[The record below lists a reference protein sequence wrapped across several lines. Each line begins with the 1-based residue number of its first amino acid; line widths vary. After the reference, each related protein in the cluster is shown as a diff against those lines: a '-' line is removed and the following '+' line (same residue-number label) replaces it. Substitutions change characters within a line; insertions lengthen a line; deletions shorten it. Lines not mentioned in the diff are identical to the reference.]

1 MHKHSLVLLFLSIQ
15 IFFLA
20 SCQPSEPDTKAT
32 AESQKAP
39 IQDLTPE
46 KNGVVLKI
54 EKKQHKVS
62 SNELVVT
69 ILNGSS
75 FSLTHGEHWV
85 IEKNINGVWYS
96 VPLKLKALEAGS
108 SLLHPDESIAQT
120 VSLDPYLE
128 NDLPPGKYRLVK
140 YFGELMDTKPRRQ
153 KNKFILAVP
162 FKVIQSGLFI
172 Q

>member
-1 MHKHSLVLLFLSIQ
+1 MHKHSLFLLFLSIQ
-15 IFFLA
+15 IFFLV
-20 SCQPSEPDTKAT
+20 SCQANQPDTKAT
-32 AESQKAP
+32 AESQRAP

-46 KNGVVLKI
+46 KNGVLLKI

-75 FSLTHGEHWV
+75 FPLTHGKHWA
-85 IEKNINGVWYS
+85 IEKNINGVWYL
-96 VPLKLKALEAGS
+96 VPLKIKALEAGNT
-108 SLLHPDESIAQT
+108 LLHPDESLAQT

-140 YFGELMDTKPRRQ
+140 YFGELMDTKPSRQ